1 MNRFKKWY
9 SVSEAAALL
18 RQVFEEAVTE
28 RDVLDRINAGE
39 LGAWLDATGC
49 YAVEVAPGCVY
60 YPDPARNP
68 LFPCVQNPQGEQ
80 LAALRRGS
88 EDLFEVKDTV
98 EVLTGHYRLADLPR
112 DDVLY
117 FDGPEKA
124 SIHFAHG
131 FLVRADDGKTT
142 LKIVRRLPAAR
153 PDSRNACDF
162 FADIKTPASSAD
174 LRIAAEDL
182 LAIISSPQPA
192 EQTGTRERETLLR
205 QLGALA
211 LLLSAK
217 ASLYRRGDRP
227 NARQIAAAVA
237 DMADALPDAD
247 RHGLSSANI
256 RKNISEGVS
265 LLERGETG

>member
-39 LGAWLDATGC
+39 LGAWLDAAGC
-49 YAVEVAPGCVY
+49 YAVEVALGCSY

-68 LFPCVQNPQGEQ
+68 LFPGVQDPQAEQ

-88 EDLFEVKDTV
+88 DGLLEVNETV
-98 EVLTGHYRLADLPR
+98 EVLTGRYRLASLPR

-117 FDGPEKA
+117 APGLEKA

-131 FLVRADDGKTT
+131 FLVHAHDGETI
-142 LKIVRRLPAAR
+142 LKIVRRLPGAN
-153 PDSRNACDF
+153 PDSWNACDF
-162 FADIKTPASSAD
+162 FAGIETPAPSAD
-174 LRIAAEDL
+174 LRISAEDL
-182 LAIISSPQPA
+182 LAIIRSPQPA

-217 ASLYRRGDRP
+217 SSLYRRGDKP

-247 RHGLSSANI
+247 RHGLSSANL

>member
-1 MNRFKKWY
+1 M
-9 SVSEAAALL
+9 SEAAALL

-28 RDVLDRINAGE
+28 RDVLERVNTGE

-49 YAVEVAPGCVY
+49 YAVEVAYVCFY
-60 YPDPARNP
+60 YPDPTRNP
-68 LFPCVQNPQGEQ
+68 LFPCVQNPQVEQ
-80 LAALRRGS
+80 LEAMRCGDEGL
-88 EDLFEVKDTV
+88 LEVNDTV
-98 EVLTGHYRLADLPR
+98 EVLTGHYRLAKLTR
-112 DDVLY
+112 DDILY
-117 FDGPEKA
+117 FPGPEKA

-131 FLVRADDGKTT
+131 FLVHADDGETI
-142 LKIVRRLPAAR
+142 LKIVRRLPGAS
-153 PDSRNACDF
+153 PDSWNACDF
-162 FADIKTPASSAD
+162 FADIETPAPSAD

-182 LAIISSPQPA
+182 HAIIRSPQPA
-192 EQTGTRERETLLR
+192 DQTGTRERETLLR

-211 LLLSAK
+211 LLLSAR

-227 NARQIAAAVA
+227 NARQVAAAVA